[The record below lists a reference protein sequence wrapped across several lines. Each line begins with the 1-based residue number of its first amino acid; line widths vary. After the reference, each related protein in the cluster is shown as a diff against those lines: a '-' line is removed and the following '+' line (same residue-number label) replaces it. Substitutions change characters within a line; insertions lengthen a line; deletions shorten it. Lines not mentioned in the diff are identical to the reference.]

1 MNEYHFHGKSIDC
14 QFVNRLW
21 KMWKIFQKKMVSP
34 NWWGQ
39 KKIKTKR
46 IGSKKTCNQAL
57 TDFVADL
64 LDSLRKGI
72 PFHFFGLFFHS
83 LQVEDCP
90 VPAFCWLG
98 LGSNS

>member
-1 MNEYHFHGKSIDC
+1 MENVENFS
-14 QFVNRLW
+14 
-21 KMWKIFQKKMVSP
+21 KKNGFTKLV
-34 NWWGQ
+34 GA

-46 IGSKKTCNQAL
+46 IGGKKTCKQAL

-64 LDSLRKGI
+64 LVSLRKGI